1 MSTDQETEIFA
12 KVQEIC
18 AKQLECEI
26 DVIKQ
31 TSSFGVELQADS
43 LDLVELVMSFEE
55 EFDIEIADEVAGEMT
70 TVQDAVDYIKKIK
83 NKYTPLEK

>member
-83 NKYTPLEK
+83 NN

>member
-55 EFDIEIADEVAGEMT
+55 EFDIEIADEVASEMT

-83 NKYTPLEK
+83 NN